1 MFTIWYSNRP
11 QRKPQLARYSIR
23 LASAL
28 LTKRVNGSAGWRDS
42 LRVASG
48 GSERVKIVALMH
60 LVNGMAVR
68 RDHAHTRSL
77 SKAVATDD
85 GTSVTRVVRNTWIK
99 EPPR

>member
-48 GSERVKIVALMH
+48 GSERVKIVADALGQWDGRAPRSRAYP
-60 LVNGMAVR
+60 LAIEGR
-68 RDHAHTRSL
+68 RD
-77 SKAVATDD
+77 
-85 GTSVTRVVRNTWIK
+85 
-99 EPPR
+99 